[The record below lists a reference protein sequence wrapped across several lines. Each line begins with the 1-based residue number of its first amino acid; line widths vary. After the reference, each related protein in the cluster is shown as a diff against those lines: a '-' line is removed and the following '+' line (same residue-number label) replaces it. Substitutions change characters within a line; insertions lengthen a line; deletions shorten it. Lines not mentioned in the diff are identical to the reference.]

1 MEIGWGR
8 ESRKRRR
15 RRSQGRMARGGCQ
28 GERGGGLLL
37 DQQNWLAGWLDSADG
52 ESLLSSSMVEKFSI
66 KYL

>member
-1 MEIGWGR
+1 
-8 ESRKRRR
+8 
-15 RRSQGRMARGGCQ
+15 
-28 GERGGGLLL
+28 LLL